1 MSADDKMPNI
11 AKNLK
16 DVRCR
21 IDDAAKSAGRNPS
34 DVTLIA
40 VSKTRPPE
48 YVSAALASGQLDFG
62 ENRPQELAQK
72 AEILPNNIKWHQIG
86 QLQKNK
92 VRHIIDKVCL
102 IHSVDSVGLAAEIN
116 KRAVAIGK
124 VQQILIQV
132 NISGE
137 ETKSGVSPDEVKALC
152 TKISDMENVRI
163 VGLMTISVK
172 GYDFEQNKAIF
183 QKLADLAKEIDGLKI
198 KNVEMRELSMG
209 MSHDYEA
216 AIAAGATMVR
226 VGTAVFGERDY
237 GAVK

>member
-1 MSADDKMPNI
+1 MA
-11 AKNLK
+11 
-16 DVRCR
+16 
-21 IDDAAKSAGRNPS
+21 S
-34 DVTLIA
+34 DRTVT
-40 VSKTRPPE
+40 
-48 YVSAALASGQLDFG
+48 
-62 ENRPQELAQK
+62 
-72 AEILPNNIKWHQIG
+72 
-86 QLQKNK
+86 KNK

-137 ETKSGVSPDEVKALC
+137 ETKSGVSPDEVKAIC
-152 TKISDMENVRI
+152 TEISNMENVRI

-237 GAVK
+237 GMVK

>member
-21 IDDAAKSAGRNPS
+21 IDKAAKSAGRNPS

-48 YVSAALASGQLDFG
+48 CVSEALESGQLDFG

-116 KRAVAIGK
+116 KRATAIGK

-152 TKISDMENVRI
+152 TEISDMKNVRI

-172 GYDFEQNKAIF
+172 GYDFEQNKALF
-183 QKLADLAKEIDGLKI
+183 QKLADLAKEIDDLKI

-237 GAVK
+237 GEVK

>member
-1 MSADDKMPNI
+1 M
-11 AKNLK
+11 
-16 DVRCR
+16 
-21 IDDAAKSAGRNPS
+21 
-34 DVTLIA
+34 
-40 VSKTRPPE
+40 
-48 YVSAALASGQLDFG
+48 
-62 ENRPQELAQK
+62 
-72 AEILPNNIKWHQIG
+72 
-86 QLQKNK
+86 
-92 VRHIIDKVCL
+92 
-102 IHSVDSVGLAAEIN
+102 
-116 KRAVAIGK
+116 
-124 VQQILIQV
+124 QQILIQV

-152 TKISDMENVRI
+152 TEISDMENVRI

-237 GAVK
+237 GMVK

>member
-1 MSADDKMPNI
+1 M
-11 AKNLK
+11 
-16 DVRCR
+16 
-21 IDDAAKSAGRNPS
+21 
-34 DVTLIA
+34 
-40 VSKTRPPE
+40 
-48 YVSAALASGQLDFG
+48 
-62 ENRPQELAQK
+62 
-72 AEILPNNIKWHQIG
+72 PNNIKWHQIG
-86 QLQKNK
+86 QLHKNK

-116 KRAVAIGK
+116 KRAIAIGK

-152 TKISDMENVRI
+152 TEISNMENVRI

-198 KNVEMRELSMG
+198 KNVEMLELSMG

-237 GAVK
+237 GMVN

>member
-1 MSADDKMPNI
+1 MLFRS
-11 AKNLK
+11 
-16 DVRCR
+16 
-21 IDDAAKSAGRNPS
+21 
-34 DVTLIA
+34 
-40 VSKTRPPE
+40 
-48 YVSAALASGQLDFG
+48 
-62 ENRPQELAQK
+62 
-72 AEILPNNIKWHQIG
+72 
-86 QLQKNK
+86 
-92 VRHIIDKVCL
+92 
-102 IHSVDSVGLAAEIN
+102 HSVDSVGLAAEIN

-137 ETKSGVSPDEVKALC
+137 ETKSGVSPDEVKAIC
-152 TKISDMENVRI
+152 TEISNMENVRI

-237 GAVK
+237 GMVK